1 MQGLL
6 KKHKP
11 DKNTCKLEELKNI
24 FPSIKINSK
33 GNLEK
38 DQKIML
44 DKLSINFSQIPI
56 ETIRDILVQNSFNF
70 LNAF

>member
-11 DKNTCKLEELKNI
+11 DMNTCKLEELKNI

-33 GNLEK
+33 GYLEK

-44 DKLSINFSQIPI
+44 DKLSKNF
-56 ETIRDILVQNSFNF
+56 T
-70 LNAF
+70 

>member
-1 MQGLL
+1 MQSLL

-11 DKNTCKLEELKNI
+11 DKNTCKLEELKSI

-44 DKLSINFSQIPI
+44 DKLSINFSQIP
-56 ETIRDILVQNSFNF
+56 
-70 LNAF
+70 